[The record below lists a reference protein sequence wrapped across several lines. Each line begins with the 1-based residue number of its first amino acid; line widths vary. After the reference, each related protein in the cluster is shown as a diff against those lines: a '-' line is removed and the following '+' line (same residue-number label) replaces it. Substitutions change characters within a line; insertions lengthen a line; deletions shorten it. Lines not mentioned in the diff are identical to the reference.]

1 MMRGDRSQRNP
12 SKNRGMMGSM
22 GEGKSMSGMK
32 SGMKKSGMKKSGM
45 KMSDMKSSKKRM
57 K

>member
-12 SKNRGMMGSM
+12 SKTRGMMGSM
-22 GEGKSMSGMK
+22 GDGKSMSGMK
-32 SGMKKSGMKKSGM
+32 SGMKPGM
-45 KMSDMKSSKKRM
+45 KMGKKMSMKSSKKRM